1 MYRVKLGQYARYVH
15 KIDDSERKSTMSEDD
30 KYNGFDV
37 FEAFLIGLIVG
48 LAVLFLYSCY

>member
-1 MYRVKLGQYARYVH
+1 
-15 KIDDSERKSTMSEDD
+15 MSEDD